1 MVKLF
6 HVELLEPLSYTGDRW
21 ISSVLISN
29 SNFLIPALIHLTICI
44 LATCAL
50 ASFDFVI
57 AQHST
62 LCNKVQMKVLN
73 VVNKN
78 PLSTEV
84 AHSVA
89 QHSTSLPPF
98 SLHYTYPFHNIQPE
112 LHFV

>member
-1 MVKLF
+1 
-6 HVELLEPLSYTGDRW
+6 
-21 ISSVLISN
+21 
-29 SNFLIPALIHLTICI
+29 
-44 LATCAL
+44 
-50 ASFDFVI
+50 
-57 AQHST
+57 
-62 LCNKVQMKVLN
+62 MKVLN